1 MKISQLI
8 LTENLYHIVSGTI
21 KKNSFFSKSL
31 INDDDDYEIYK
42 SFQYLNIIFNISLK
56 NNVRDTLV
64 NEYTLSTSTI
74 KKLLQKVYVFLAFLP
89 VINNLF
95 VHKKL
100 QLPKK
105 LNKYAIVPGNHRI
118 RLFGSDLNKIIV
130 LLKQG
135 ERVKFIQNDIKTRIK
150 NNISYAPK
158 ILSHGSDWLIE
169 EFIKGVPFNRVKK
182 TNCNK
187 AIDVLIKNHLK
198 EIINKEKISV
208 NIENYLQFCL
218 DEIQTLTNILTDNN
232 PSKVK
237 ILGAVKKIILY
248 IRNENLLEI
257 ETSVTHGD
265 FQKGNIRINSKNEI
279 FVLDWEAADRRFY
292 LYDLFVMLSDIRTG
306 NDLESSFTLFFNNIY
321 KFDDINVKYSKK
333 VTIALLCFEELRF
346 HLNEDISEN
355 YFYSGN
361 NSSKTAKAIEEYILN
376 QTN

>member
-1 MKISQLI
+1 MKISQLA
-8 LTENLYHIVSGTI
+8 LTENLYKILENTI
-21 KKNSFFSKSL
+21 KKNSFFSK
-31 INDDDDYEIYK
+31 DTQDYECETYK

-56 NNVRDTLV
+56 NNVRDTIV
-64 NEYTLSTSTI
+64 NEYTLSTSII
-74 KKLLQKVYVFLAFLP
+74 KKLLQKTYVFLAFLP

-95 VHKKL
+95 VHKRL
-100 QLPKK
+100 QLPNK

-135 ERVKFIQNDIKTRIK
+135 ERIKFIQNDIKTRIK

-169 EFIKGVPFNRVKK
+169 EFINGEPFNRVKK
-182 TNCNK
+182 INFNK

-198 EIINKEKISV
+198 EVINKEKISV
-208 NIENYLQFCL
+208 NIETYLQFCL
-218 DEIQTLTNILTDNN
+218 DEIETLTNTIVDNN

-237 ILGAVKKIILY
+237 ILGAVKKIIVY

-279 FVLDWEAADRRFY
+279 FVLDWEASDRRFY
-292 LYDLFVMLSDIRTG
+292 LYDLFVMLGDIRTG
-306 NDLESSFTLFFNNIY
+306 NDLESSFTLFFNNID
-321 KFDDINVKYSKK
+321 KFDDVNVKYSKK
-333 VTIALLCFEELRF
+333 ATIALLCFEELRF

-361 NSSKTAKAIEEYILN
+361 NSSKIAKAIEKYILN

>member
-8 LTENLYHIVSGTI
+8 LTENLYNIIYGTI

-31 INDDDDYEIYK
+31 IDDDYVIYK

-56 NNVRDTLV
+56 NNVRDTIV

-74 KKLLQKVYVFLAFLP
+74 KKLLQKAYVFLAFLP

-95 VHKKL
+95 VHKSL

-118 RLFGSDLNKIIV
+118 RLFGSDLNKIII

-135 ERVKFIQNDIKTRIK
+135 ERNKFIQNDIKTRIK

-158 ILSHGSDWLIE
+158 ILSHGSDWFIE
-169 EFIKGVPFNRVKK
+169 EFINGVPFNRVKK
-182 TNCNK
+182 INCNE

-208 NIENYLQFCL
+208 NTENYLQFCL
-218 DEIQTLTNILTDNN
+218 DEIETLTNTLVDSN

-237 ILGAVKKIILY
+237 ILGAVKKIIVY

-321 KFDDINVKYSKK
+321 KFDDVNVKYSKK
-333 VTIALLCFEELRF
+333 VSIALLCLEELRF

-361 NSSKTAKAIEEYILN
+361 NSSKIAKAVEEYILN